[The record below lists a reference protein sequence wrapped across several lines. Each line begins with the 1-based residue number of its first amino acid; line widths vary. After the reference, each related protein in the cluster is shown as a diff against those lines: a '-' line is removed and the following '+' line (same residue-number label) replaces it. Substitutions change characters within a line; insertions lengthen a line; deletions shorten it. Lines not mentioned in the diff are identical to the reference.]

1 LTDALSGIRWQ
12 DVVDI
17 FLITFILYRLYV
29 WIQGTRALRI
39 LIALAGL
46 GFLYLLAR
54 WSGLFIT
61 TWILQYLWAV
71 ILVIAVVIFQ
81 SEIRQVLERMSP
93 LRFFLGRLEALDR
106 LVIDETV
113 RAVFELAQKR
123 IGALIVF
130 QRKDILE
137 DHLKGGIPLD
147 GRVSYEVLSSI
158 FLPNSPAH
166 DGAVIIQGG
175 RMVSVGCYL
184 PLSDNPSLPRNYG
197 SRHRAAIGI
206 SERCDAIS
214 LIVSEERG
222 EVLLAVGGEVTPK
235 TNPEDLQRQLESM
248 LLKPERPKGRW
259 QAALTAN
266 LVPKVVSFIV
276 VLVLWGLIAGQ
287 QRAEMWLTVPLEY
300 RNMPANMEIAG
311 DLLNRVGVG
320 IRGPRGMISHISPDQ
335 IRAYVD
341 LSQATRGLNNI
352 RLTPENI
359 QAPLG
364 SEITKLSPSS
374 VRIWLENVK
383 TRTVPVKAQLVGKL
397 PKTLRLI
404 TIWVE
409 PPFVVLQGP
418 ESALAKVREIS
429 TGAVDLS
436 SIRENKK
443 ISVGL
448 DIESPQIHLGP
459 GQPSQVTVDIRVE
472 RAT

>member
-1 LTDALSGIRWQ
+1 
-12 DVVDI
+12 
-17 FLITFILYRLYV
+17 
-29 WIQGTRALRI
+29 
-39 LIALAGL
+39 
-46 GFLYLLAR
+46 
-54 WSGLFIT
+54 
-61 TWILQYLWAV
+61 
-71 ILVIAVVIFQ
+71 
-81 SEIRQVLERMSP
+81 
-93 LRFFLGRLEALDR
+93 
-106 LVIDETV
+106 
-113 RAVFELAQKR
+113 
-123 IGALIVF
+123 
-130 QRKDILE
+130 
-137 DHLKGGIPLD
+137 
-147 GRVSYEVLSSI
+147 
-158 FLPNSPAH
+158 
-166 DGAVIIQGG
+166 
-175 RMVSVGCYL
+175 
-184 PLSDNPSLPRNYG
+184 
-197 SRHRAAIGI
+197 
-206 SERCDAIS
+206 
-214 LIVSEERG
+214 
-222 EVLLAVGGEVTPK
+222 
-235 TNPEDLQRQLESM
+235 M
-248 LLKPERPKGRW
+248 LLKPERSKGRW

-311 DLLNRVGVG
+311 DLLNRVEVG

-335 IRAYVD
+335 IRAHVD

-418 ESALAKVREIS
+418 ESVLAKVREIS
-429 TGAVDLS
+429 TEAVDLS
-436 SIRENKK
+436 AIKENKK

-448 DIESPQIHLGP
+448 DIESPRVHLGP
-459 GQPSQVTVDIRVE
+459 GQPAQVTVDIRVE

>member
-1 LTDALSGIRWQ
+1 
-12 DVVDI
+12 
-17 FLITFILYRLYV
+17 
-29 WIQGTRALRI
+29 
-39 LIALAGL
+39 
-46 GFLYLLAR
+46 LLAR

-71 ILVIAVVIFQ
+71 ILVIVVVVFQ

-106 LVIDETV
+106 MVIDDIV

-158 FLPNSPAH
+158 FLPDSPAH
-166 DGAVIIQGG
+166 DGAVIVQGG

-206 SERCDAIS
+206 TEKCDAIS

-222 EVLLAVGGEVTPK
+222 EVLLAMSGEVTPK
-235 TNPEDLQRQLESM
+235 TNAEDLQRQLESM
-248 LLKPERPKGRW
+248 LLKPERPKGLW
-259 QAALTAN
+259 KSALTTN
-266 LVPKVVSFIV
+266 LVPKVISLIAVA
-276 VLVLWGLIAGQ
+276 VLWGLIAGQ

-300 RNMPANMEIAG
+300 RNMPAKMEIAG
-311 DLLNRVGVG
+311 NLLNQVDVG
-320 IRGPRGMISHISPDQ
+320 IRGPRGMMSRITPDQ

-341 LSQATRGLNNI
+341 LSQATSGPNYI
-352 RLTPENI
+352 RLTPENF

-364 SEITKLSPSS
+364 AEITKMSPSS
-374 VRIWLENVK
+374 VRISLENVK
-383 TRTVPVKAQLVGKL
+383 TRSVPVKAQLVGKL
-397 PKTLRLI
+397 PRTLRLI
-404 TIWVE
+404 TIWIE
-409 PPFVVLQGP
+409 PRFVVLQGP
-418 ESALAKVREIS
+418 ESALA
-429 TGAVDLS
+429 
-436 SIRENKK
+436 
-443 ISVGL
+443 
-448 DIESPQIHLGP
+448 
-459 GQPSQVTVDIRVE
+459 
-472 RAT
+472 

>member
-1 LTDALSGIRWQ
+1 MTDALSGIRWQ

-106 LVIDETV
+106 MVIEEIV
-113 RAVFELAQKR
+113 RAAFELAQKR
-123 IGALIVF
+123 TGALIVF

-137 DHLKGGIPLD
+137 DHLRGGIPLD

-166 DGAVIIQGG
+166 DGAVIIQAG

-206 SERCDAIS
+206 TERCDAIS

-248 LLKPERPKGRW
+248 LLKSERPKVRW
-259 QAALTAN
+259 QAALTTN
-266 LVPKVVSFIV
+266 VVTKIVSFIAV
-276 VLVLWGLIAGQ
+276 VVLWGLIAGQ

-300 RNMPANMEIAG
+300 RNMPTNMEIAG
-311 DLLNRVGVG
+311 DLLNRVEVG
-320 IRGPRGMISHISPDQ
+320 IRGPRGMMSRITPDQ

-341 LSQATRGLNNI
+341 LSQATSGPNYI
-352 RLTPENI
+352 RLTAENF
-359 QAPLG
+359 QAPFG
-364 SEITKLSPSS
+364 AEITKMSPSS
-374 VRIWLENVK
+374 VRISLENVK
-383 TRTVPVKAQLVGKL
+383 TRSIQVKAQFVGKL

-404 TIWVE
+404 TVWVE
-409 PPFVVLQGP
+409 PPFIVVQGP
-418 ESALAKVREIS
+418 ETVLAKVREIS
-429 TGAVDLS
+429 TEPVDLS
-436 SIRENKK
+436 SIKENKK
-443 ISVGL
+443 ISFGL
-448 DIESPQIHLGP
+448 DIESPRVHLQP
-459 GQPSQVTVDIRVE
+459 GQPSQLTVDIRVE
-472 RAT
+472 LAT

>member
-1 LTDALSGIRWQ
+1 MIDALSGLRWQ

-17 FLITFILYRLYV
+17 LLITFILYRLYV
-29 WIQGTRALRI
+29 WLQGTRALRI
-39 LIALAGL
+39 LIALGGL

-93 LRFFLGRLEALDR
+93 LRFFLGRLESLDR
-106 LVIDETV
+106 MVIDEIV

-130 QRKDILE
+130 PRKDILE

-206 SERCDAIS
+206 TERCDAIS

-235 TNPEDLQRQLESM
+235 TNPEDLLRQLESM

-259 QAALTAN
+259 QAALTTN
-266 LVPKVVSFIV
+266 LVPKVVSFIAV
-276 VLVLWGLIAGQ
+276 VGLWGLIAGQ

-311 DLLNRVGVG
+311 DLLNRVEVG
-320 IRGPRGMISHISPDQ
+320 IRGPRGMISRITPDQ
-335 IRAYVD
+335 IRAFVD
-341 LSQATRGLNNI
+341 LSQATSGLNYL

-359 QAPLG
+359 QVPLG
-364 SEITKLSPSS
+364 AEITKMSPSS
-374 VRIWLENVK
+374 VRVLLENVK
-383 TRTVPVKAQLVGKL
+383 TRSVQVKAQLIGRL
-397 PKTLRLI
+397 PRTLRLL
-404 TIWVE
+404 TIGVE
-409 PPFVVLQGP
+409 PPIVVLQGP

-429 TGAVDLS
+429 TEAVDLS
-436 SIRENKK
+436 SIKENKK

-448 DIESPQIHLGP
+448 DIEPPQVHLGP
-459 GQPSQVTVDIRVE
+459 GQPSQVTLDIRVE
-472 RAT
+472 RVT